1 MNFWMWGALIGA
13 GLIVIGLFWPT
24 KKGPRG

>member
-1 MNFWMWGALIGA
+1 MEFWMWGIIGSLALIA
-13 GLIVIGLFWPT
+13 VGLFWPT